1 MARELE
7 PIDIRDAPDL
17 LRLAEEVHR
26 TRTPRLVRRDHK
38 DLVVVSPVPP
48 AAKKRRPR
56 GRVLTEA
63 DPLFDLIGIGHS
75 GGPGD
80 VSANKHHYLAEAY
93 RAEAQ
98 RDPSA

>member
-7 PIDIRDAPDL
+7 PIDISDTADL

-26 TRTPRLVRRDHK
+26 TRTPRLVRRNREDF
-38 DLVVVSPVPP
+38 VVVSPAPP
-48 AAKKRRPR
+48 ASKPRRPR
-56 GRVLTEA
+56 GRVLTED

-80 VSANKHHYLAEAY
+80 VSANKHRYLAEAH
-93 RAEAQ
+93 RVEAH
-98 RDPSA
+98 RDSSA